1 MKPFGDSPSVTS
13 NALAIARAAL
23 LQTIANFLEAGA
35 GATIIQFRAWGA
47 RGADRANGLVRELD
61 SNAATKEHDMRQL

>member
-1 MKPFGDSPSVTS
+1 MKPFGDSPSDVEC
-13 NALAIARAAL
+13 ARHARAAL
-23 LQTIANFLEAGA
+23 PRRSNFEAGA